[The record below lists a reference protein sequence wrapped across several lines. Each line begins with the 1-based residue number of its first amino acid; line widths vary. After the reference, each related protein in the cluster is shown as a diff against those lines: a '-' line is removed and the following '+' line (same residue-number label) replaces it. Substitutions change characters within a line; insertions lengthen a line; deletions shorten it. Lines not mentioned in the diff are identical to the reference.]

1 MTIEDLQDYD
11 FDYKIDNVQA
21 YPEIAGE
28 LDVVYNIYYTLFCHD
43 PEFGDDYSSR
53 VTGSQELVLGDINN
67 MIPFEDLTEELVI
80 TWLTDALGQDGEEL
94 IKMDA
99 AIKLNEL
106 LNPSSVTLKLL
117 G

>member
-1 MTIEDLQDYD
+1 MTIEDLQNYD

-28 LDVVYNIYYTLFCHD
+28 LDVVYNVYYTLYCHD
-43 PEFGDDYSSR
+43 PEFGDDISSR
-53 VTGSQELVLGDINN
+53 VTGSQELAIGDINN
-67 MIPFEDLTEELVI
+67 MLPFEDLTEELVI
-80 TWLTDALGQDGEEL
+80 GWIRSAMGVEGEEL

-99 AIKLNEL
+99 AIKVNEL